1 MWLKLFGSAPQQPQ
15 VMQVDSAPAD
25 AGGAQW
31 TDAHEGGAQWTDA
44 GGQWMETTYG
54 LIVQSMALLYRGQ
67 HKIYC

>member
-1 MWLKLFGSAPQQPQ
+1 
-15 VMQVDSAPAD
+15 MQVDSAPAD